1 MQIYRIV
8 VAGLAVALSGMIWWA
23 FTDRSISTSFA
34 MIVDDPWGL
43 VALADLYLGFIL
55 LSSIIWLFESS
66 RLQALLWIV
75 PLYLLGNAWSA
86 AWMVWR
92 LPDLAARL
100 RARE

>member
-8 VAGLAVALSGMIWWA
+8 VAGLAFALSALIWWA
-23 FTDRSISTSFA
+23 FAERSIWTSFA

-43 VALADLYLGFIL
+43 VALADLYIGFIL
-55 LSSIIWLFESS
+55 LASIIWIFETS

-75 PLYLLGNAWSA
+75 PLFLLGNAWSA
-86 AWMVWR
+86 VWMVWR

-100 RARE
+100 RAC

>member
-1 MQIYRIV
+1 MRIYRLV
-8 VAGLAVALSGMIWWA
+8 VAALAFAFVAMVWWA
-23 FTDRSISTSFA
+23 YMDRSIWASFA
-34 MIVDDPWGL
+34 IIVDDPWGL

-55 LSSIIWLFESS
+55 LSSIIWMFETS

-75 PLYLLGNAWSA
+75 PLFLLGNAWSA

-100 RARE
+100 RRP